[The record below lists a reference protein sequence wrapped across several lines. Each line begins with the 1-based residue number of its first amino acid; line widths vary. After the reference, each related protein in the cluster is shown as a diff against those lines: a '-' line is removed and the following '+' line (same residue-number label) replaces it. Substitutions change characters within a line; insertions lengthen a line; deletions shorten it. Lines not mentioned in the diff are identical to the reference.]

1 MNLILF
7 KICHKCFLNF
17 FFKFKSN
24 SIKKIPPLKLFLKM
38 VGMTILINQFTS
50 LSLVNTACCIHNKKQ
65 THTLSKFLVDKSLN
79 MF

>member
-17 FFKFKSN
+17 FFKFKCN

-38 VGMTILINQFTS
+38 VGMTILINQFIS
-50 LSLVNTACCIHNKKQ
+50 LSLVNTACCIQNKPIYFA
-65 THTLSKFLVDKSLN
+65 LS
-79 MF
+79 